1 MDQTEVRNDIG
12 APILD
17 PNSPYRVA
25 MTLDD
30 EMEVSSV
37 VKSVELEKKSE
48 VAGEFSNR
56 TKKCYEYTPKFVVS
70 DLSQQ
75 PNGIP
80 NTTTKY
86 KEVYY
91 YYLYEHML

>member
-1 MDQTEVRNDIG
+1 MDQTEVNNG
-12 APILD
+12 TGVPISD

-25 MTLDD
+25 MTLDG

-91 YYLYEHML
+91 YLYEHMY